1 LKNIAS
7 IVSTNIVHVNEWK
20 ARVKRSTITS
30 KVKVGSLRV
39 KACFKLGD
47 QGCQCLSALL
57 ICHFAYPGSTGT
69 LVAVGTEDAI
79 FWVAVLGGMVGSEG
93 CCVVPIWKGVSPG
106 SAPYFSWFL
115 EHNT

>member
-79 FWVAVLGGMVGSEG
+79 FWVAVLEGWWSVRVVVSYQFGKGSRLG
-93 CCVVPIWKGVSPG
+93 RRPTSHG
-106 SAPYFSWFL
+106 F
-115 EHNT
+115 